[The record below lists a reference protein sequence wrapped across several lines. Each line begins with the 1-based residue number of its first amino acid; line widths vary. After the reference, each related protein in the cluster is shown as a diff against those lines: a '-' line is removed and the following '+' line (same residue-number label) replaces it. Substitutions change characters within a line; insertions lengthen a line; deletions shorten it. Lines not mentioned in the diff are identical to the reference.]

1 MISVKLEI
9 SVKKNGTGTIK
20 PAEFSYL
27 QKICLVR
34 LITFNAQRGGKASKI
49 KLEHWM
55 NSEKWKRHED
65 INSIEDPIERIIS
78 SEIKANLF

>member
-27 QKICLVR
+27 QKLCLVR

-49 KLEHWM
+49 NLEHWM
-55 NSEKWKRHED
+55 NSEK
-65 INSIEDPIERIIS
+65 
-78 SEIKANLF
+78 